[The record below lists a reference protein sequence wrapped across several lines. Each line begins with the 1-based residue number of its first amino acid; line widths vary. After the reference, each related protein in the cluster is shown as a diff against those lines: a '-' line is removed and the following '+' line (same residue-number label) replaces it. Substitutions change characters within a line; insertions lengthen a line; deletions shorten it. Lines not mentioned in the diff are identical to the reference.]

1 MTTSARVERL
11 SIHDNEVKQSDG
23 MANLF
28 RNLVVEFIGDLLFI
42 FIGSLQAT
50 SGTGVVGAAL
60 AHGITIAVL
69 IMGMGHISGGHFN
82 PAVTLGI
89 FVSGNI
95 QLIPA
100 LAYIAA
106 QLLGGFVGSL
116 LVRAVVSDAT
126 YNMIAGGATIVPDAT
141 SWIGA
146 IIIEILM
153 TYFLVHTVL
162 LTAVDTDSNLLA
174 PLAIGL
180 SILCDIFAGGNV
192 SGASM
197 NPARSLG
204 PCISASI
211 FADHTKLAVSKIWAR
226 HYVYW
231 IGPGLGAGIAG
242 LVYKLFLAKDD
253 ARILL

>member
-1 MTTSARVERL
+1 MELTRL
-11 SIHDNEVKQSDG
+11 GRSV
-23 MANLF
+23 L
-28 RNLVVEFIGDLLFI
+28 VEFIGDILFI

-50 SGTGVVGAAL
+50 SGAGVTGAAL

-82 PAVTLGI
+82 PAVTLGV

-116 LVRAVVSDAT
+116 LVRAVLNDVT
-126 YNMIAGGATIVPDAT
+126 YNAISGGATIVPEPT

-162 LTAVDTDSNLLA
+162 MTAVDTDSNLLA

-180 SILCDIFAGGNV
+180 SILVDIFAGGNI

-211 FADHTKLAVSKIWAR
+211 FADHSKLTMAKIWGR
-226 HYVYW
+226 HYAYW
-231 IGPGLGAGIAG
+231 VGPGIGAGIAG
-242 LVYKLFLAKDD
+242 LLYKLFLAKDD
-253 ARILL
+253 SRILL